1 MLALLLG
8 GMTRGAPGRGS
19 LPSWYTPYSVGYD
32 VSWPNC
38 TQKPPADTS
47 WGVVGVTGGLSF
59 KPNPC
64 MATEATWFKQYALYI
79 NTGYPG
85 RDRALRYA
93 HTPQTCPS
101 NNEFCL
107 AYNYGYNAA
116 YYAVRLASQQNMH
129 ASWWW
134 LDVETANSWSDD
146 PLVNR
151 ASLMGAVAAVR
162 HDTLFAHI
170 GYYAYPGQWD
180 LITGKWDGAGLPAW
194 VATGSARQTA
204 ATKACLADSFTT
216 GKVVLGQYVQRLDR
230 NLVCAGPG

>member
-1 MLALLLG
+1 LGAKRFLKTVGKGLYTCCVLGCNRYVDSAISKVRAGYVILLMLALLLG

-93 HTPQTCPS
+93 HTPQPAPVTMSFAWPITT
-101 NNEFCL
+101 
-107 AYNYGYNAA
+107 ATTPPITP
-116 YYAVRLASQQNMH
+116 YAWPASKIC
-129 ASWWW
+129 
-134 LDVETANSWSDD
+134 T
-146 PLVNR
+146 P
-151 ASLMGAVAAVR
+151 
-162 HDTLFAHI
+162 
-170 GYYAYPGQWD
+170 
-180 LITGKWDGAGLPAW
+180 AGGGW
-194 VATGSARQTA
+194 M
-204 ATKACLADSFTT
+204 
-216 GKVVLGQYVQRLDR
+216 
-230 NLVCAGPG
+230 